1 MRSAVLIAIALS
13 LGSSGAEAQFRK
25 DATPV
30 LWPVEEG
37 VRPVVRH
44 LPFFQQTCEEATA
57 QGRADASQT
66 HSSSGWMLGG
76 VGSGLLLGVIGM
88 GVITAVAASS
98 NPQPLTV
105 PEAWTDEQSCYRD
118 GYRSK
123 AKGKNTTSALAGGA
137 LGTAAWILVL
147 VIATSGG

>member
-1 MRSAVLIAIALS
+1 MRSAVLAVIALA
-13 LGSSGAEAQFRK
+13 LGSSVAPAQYLR
-25 DATPV
+25 DAAPV

-37 VRPVVRH
+37 VRPVVTH
-44 LPFFQQTCEEATA
+44 LPVFQTCAEATA
-57 QGRADASQT
+57 QGKADAAQL

-76 VGSGLLLGVIGM
+76 VGSGLLLGLIGM

-105 PEAWTDEQSCYRD
+105 PQAWTDQQSCYRD

-147 VIATSGG
+147 VIATSGS